1 MTARATLHT
10 IARPFR
16 WLLARLR
23 RIFFSVRA
31 WVLFILIII
40 GLLVT
45 YYVLASQ
52 VTPFTT
58 DAYVQAYVIQVAP
71 QVEGQVVGVYVK
83 ENQSVKAGQL
93 LFEIDPRP
101 FQYKVQLLEAKLI
114 AANYAVAQMEAD
126 LAVVKADE
134 DKLVAEE
141 AYAKV
146 VHEQELEIYKQDA
159 TTNRKYLDAVQ
170 KYKTATAARQRGQ
183 AQIKKAEDALA
194 ARIGEEHT
202 LVAEVQAQLRDAKLN
217 LEWTKTYA
225 PANGYVTNV
234 QLRQG
239 FYIHTGTPVIT
250 FIDTDQIWIV
260 GNFRENTLENV
271 RSGQPA
277 NIAFNNYPGTIYQ
290 GEVDTVGW
298 GVVQGQGVPSGA
310 LPAVNEPANWIR
322 LAQRFQVRIRPPTT
336 ESERPLRV
344 GATCSVAIYTNDK
357 HWLNPFT
364 RFWQDVIST
373 FDYLR

>member
-1 MTARATLHT
+1 VRSVLRVPGYLFGRAR
-10 IARPFR
+10 RV
-16 WLLARLR
+16 
-23 RIFFSVRA
+23 FFSVRA
-31 WVLFILIII
+31 WVLFILIVI
-40 GLLVT
+40 GLLVA

-52 VTPFTT
+52 STPFTT

-83 ENQSVKAGQL
+83 ENQSVRKGDL

-101 FQYKVQLLEAKLI
+101 FEYKVQLLEAKLI
-114 AANYAVAQMEAD
+114 AANYQVAQMDAE

-134 DKLVAEE
+134 NRLLAEE

-146 VHEQELEIYKQDA
+146 VNEQELEIYKADA

-170 KYKTATAARQRGQ
+170 KYKTAQAARQRGQ

-202 LVAEVQAQLRDAKLN
+202 LVAEVRAQLRDAKLN
-217 LEWTKTYA
+217 LQWTKTYA

-239 FYIHTGTPVIT
+239 FYIHVGTPVIT
-250 FIDTDQIWIV
+250 CIDTEQVWIV
-260 GNFRENTLENV
+260 GNFRENTLEHV
-271 RSGQPA
+271 RPGQRVG
-277 NIAFNNYPGTIYQ
+277 IAFNNYPGTIYA

-310 LPAVNEPANWIR
+310 LPAVNEPTNWIR
-322 LAQRFQVRIRPPTT
+322 LAQRFQVRILPHIADG
-336 ESERPLRV
+336 ERPLRV
-344 GATCSVAIYTNDK
+344 GATCSVAIYTRDRY
-357 HWLNPFT
+357 WLNGVT
-364 RFWQDVIST
+364 RFWQDVAST